1 MAIFFIFCTFERAL
15 ECTWSHVS
23 MSVSYTH
30 LRAHETL
37 RYLVC
42 RLLLEKK
49 TTKMSV
55 REPLQIETWDQV
67 HSKALSK
74 LQKMKKLAMTGGLS
88 ETLGDYPTPSIQ
100 TLWDINMGVNGKNF
114 FLTLSLLTLHTHH
127 IELMLRF
134 HNHIY
139 VISSPEV

>member
-1 MAIFFIFCTFERAL
+1 
-15 ECTWSHVS
+15 
-23 MSVSYTH
+23 MS
-30 LRAHETL
+30 RM
-37 RYLVC
+37 RQ
-42 RLLLEKK
+42 
-49 TTKMSV
+49 
-55 REPLQIETWDQV
+55 PLQIETWHQV

-74 LQKMKKLAMTGGLS
+74 LQKMKKFAMTSGLS
-88 ETLGDYPTPSIQ
+88 ETLGDYPTPPIQ
-100 TLWDINMGVNGKNF
+100 TLCDINMGVNRKIF